1 MSEKQARFIPFNA
14 VNEFLLPEYRLKIIQ
29 QVFAGLD
36 TLPESR
42 RSAIARMVKR
52 SIQVFG
58 FRNSSLAPAP
68 LKAKAAVTT
77 FEKSDEFAG
86 QIMGAWCDLHPELA
100 QKIFD
105 FLKARGWEL
114 LPIETDRAKL
124 PGFLTRWPAEDT
136 FEVLDDAFTA
146 TYPGDEAHEY
156 DINMMIAWLSGR
168 LPVEMVEK
176 VAEDDDSA

>member
-1 MSEKQARFIPFNA
+1 MTEKQARFIPFNA

-176 VAEDDDSA
+176 VAEDDGSA